1 MNWQILLAFLVGL
14 IIFIHGI
21 ENFSREVLSFAGA
34 RFRRILRYATKNRF
48 VGGLVG
54 TLVTGLIQSSAA
66 TTVITI
72 SLVSAGMIS
81 FGQSLG
87 VIFGANVGTT
97 ITAQLVA
104 FKVTAF
110 APFFIILGF
119 FVGLL
124 KRPYKYIG
132 RGIFYFGLVFFG
144 LGLVSEA
151 ITPVKTNPQVIELFS
166 SLSNPA
172 LALLLGLAFTALIQ
186 SSSITTG
193 LVVVLAG
200 SGMIPLPQGILILL
214 GSNIGSTVT
223 AMLASTRLSLHA
235 RRAAITHLLF
245 NVIGVLLILPLLA
258 PFIRLI
264 EFIGGS
270 EARQIANAH
279 TIFNVAAAILFLA
292 ILTPV
297 QRLVTWLVRG
307 EEKEVL
313 IGTKYLKN
321 GLPDSSRQAFSLIEK
336 EVAYSFE
343 KAFDF
348 YEIAI
353 QSVTKPQT
361 ANINAVDK
369 YEVLADLLD
378 NEIEAALLELS
389 RRQLSEKEAKKIVL
403 LVRISNL
410 VEQLADTAKNLGRL
424 PRSGSIAGPSLSP
437 ESLSGIENIYAR
449 MSEPF
454 SALKKEFP
462 RKITDY
468 TKLVRH
474 LGTVRPAI
482 ARGYTQHIKRL
493 QKRQARGGSIFVE
506 ASALLEDGTDRLK
519 EILKLSQQYARLR
532 S

>member
-48 VGGLVG
+48 IAGLVG
-54 TLVTGLIQSSAA
+54 MVVTGLIQSSAA

-72 SLVSAGMIS
+72 GLVSAGMIS
-81 FGQSLG
+81 FAQSLG

-104 FKVTAF
+104 FKVTAY

-124 KRPYKYIG
+124 KRPYRYIG

-144 LGLVSEA
+144 LGLVSDA
-151 ITPVKTNPQVIELFS
+151 ITPIKTNPEVIQLFS
-166 SLSNPA
+166 NLSNPA

-200 SGMIPLPQGILILL
+200 SGILPLTQGILIML

-235 RRAAITHLLF
+235 KRSAAAHLLF
-245 NVIGVLLILPLLA
+245 NVIGVLLILPLLT
-258 PFIRLI
+258 PFTDLI

-297 QRLVTWLVRG
+297 KKLVTWLVRG
-307 EEKEVL
+307 DEKEVL
-313 IGTKYLKN
+313 IGTKYLKDA
-321 GLPDSSRQAFSLIEK
+321 LPKSNRQAFGLIEK
-336 EVAYSFE
+336 EVSYSLE
-343 KAFDF
+343 TVFDF

-353 QSVTKPQT
+353 RSVTNPEK

-369 YEVLADLLD
+369 YEVLEDLLD
-378 NEIEAALLELS
+378 YRIETALLELS
-389 RRQLSEKEAKKIVL
+389 RRPLSEKEAKRIVL

-410 VEQLADTAKNLGRL
+410 VEQLGDTAKNLGRL
-424 PRSGSIAGPSLSP
+424 PHSGSIAGHSMSP
-437 ESLSGIENIYAR
+437 EALSGIQNIYER
-449 MSEPF
+449 MNEPF
-454 SALKKEFP
+454 SVLKKEFP
-462 RKITDY
+462 AKITDY
-468 TKLVRH
+468 TKLMRH

-519 EILKLSQQYARLR
+519 EILKLCQHYARLR
-532 S
+532 